1 MAYRAAE
8 VFCLPSLFEAFPM
21 SVLEA
26 AIMRTP
32 IILTTRAAIPGLR
45 NGVEVLYT
53 APDPSDIARNLSILL
68 GDTELRTELAENA
81 FLRVREAFGPV
92 RVARKLQEVYRTAT
106 GAKEP

>member
-1 MAYRAAE
+1 MILSMTGFAALAAE
-8 VFCLPSLFEAFPM
+8 LPGCSM
-21 SVLEA
+21 SVELRSVNHRYLDIQLRLPDE
-26 AIMRTP
+26 
-32 IILTTRAAIPGLR
+32 LR